1 MVGFRL
7 LKKGIGVGGRKR
19 SVVSLSDH
27 LDVHRFEKIISDISG
42 IAFELCISLDDKS
55 SQSGNEKRN
64 LCLIR

>member
-7 LKKGIGVGGRKR
+7 LKKGIGVGGRNR

-42 IAFELCISLDDKS
+42 IAFELSISLDDKRS
-55 SQSGNEKRN
+55 
-64 LCLIR
+64 